1 MRVYKYLLQILLIP
15 FLISCG
21 GGSSNIEVDRNPL
34 PSEPTTETLFGKEVF
49 IGTVSN
55 PDYDR
60 DSQYPTWDDTDDD
73 CISNRHEILISRH
86 INDDVSY
93 PLVFSESG
101 CRVVSGKW
109 LDSYNNEYY
118 YSASDIQIDHLVAL
132 YEAHISGAGNFTISE
147 QRLFANTGDKLEG
160 TLPETSHEFMA
171 VSGSS
176 NQSKGSKQPGTAADD
191 GWMPENEDF
200 HCIYLLKWVEIK
212 FLNGLYFDREE
223 YDFIKDYENQ
233 CSEVTLPDL
242 PPN

>member
-1 MRVYKYLLQILLIP
+1 MRVYKYLLQILLIS

-93 PLVFSESG
+93 PLVLS
-101 CRVVSGKW
+101 
-109 LDSYNNEYY
+109 L
-118 YSASDIQIDHLVAL
+118 I
-132 YEAHISGAGNFTISE
+132 HI
-147 QRLFANTGDKLEG
+147 
-160 TLPETSHEFMA
+160 
-171 VSGSS
+171 
-176 NQSKGSKQPGTAADD
+176 
-191 GWMPENEDF
+191 
-200 HCIYLLKWVEIK
+200 
-212 FLNGLYFDREE
+212 
-223 YDFIKDYENQ
+223 
-233 CSEVTLPDL
+233 
-242 PPN
+242 

>member
-1 MRVYKYLLQILLIP
+1 MRVYKYLLQILLILL
-15 FLISCG
+15 LISCG
-21 GGSSNIEVDRNPL
+21 AGSSNIEVDRNPP

-55 PDYDR
+55 PDYNR

-118 YSASDIQIDHLVAL
+118 YSASDIPVSYTHL
-132 YEAHISGAGNFTISE
+132 
-147 QRLFANTGDKLEG
+147 
-160 TLPETSHEFMA
+160 TLPTKA
-171 VSGSS
+171 
-176 NQSKGSKQPGTAADD
+176 
-191 GWMPENEDF
+191 
-200 HCIYLLKWVEIK
+200 
-212 FLNGLYFDREE
+212 
-223 YDFIKDYENQ
+223 
-233 CSEVTLPDL
+233 
-242 PPN
+242 